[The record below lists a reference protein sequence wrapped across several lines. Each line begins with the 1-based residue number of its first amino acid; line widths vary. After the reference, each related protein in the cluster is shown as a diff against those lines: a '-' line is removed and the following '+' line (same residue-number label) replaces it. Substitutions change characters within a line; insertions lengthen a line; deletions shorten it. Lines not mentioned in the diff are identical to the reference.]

1 MPEWEAKAVGWQSGP
16 SQVCPCWHDDR
27 NGRGPDVSPRGSHPG
42 ASAPAAGSTQPLL
55 APAGVRGSAV
65 LSGLAALLLP
75 ETQSCP
81 APSRTGRASEWTQ
94 SRDQPLLPP
103 ENPEQ
108 DGSGRQ
114 PPSLDR
120 GRRGGPERRRTG
132 RVTQRIFGRVGASG
146 GLSRLTAWVL
156 LPVLHVTTQGPN
168 DPTTPS
174 SSL

>member
-1 MPEWEAKAVGWQSGP
+1 MPEWEAKAVGWQSGT

-94 SRDQPLLPP
+94 SRDQPRLPP

-132 RVTQRIFGRVGASG
+132 RESRSASSGEWGPQAGSPGYGVGSASCSSCHH
-146 GLSRLTAWVL
+146 SR
-156 LPVLHVTTQGPN
+156 PK
-168 DPTTPS
+168 
-174 SSL
+174 